1 MKGLSSQEYWAL
13 STAVGDVCSPACEA
27 AFHFPFAVTKI
38 LTGLQER
45 GLVEIYDCACDP
57 ENVCHARITSLGL
70 EAKRIF
76 EAIKVKP

>member
-1 MKGLSSQEYWAL
+1 MRGLSSQEYWAL
-13 STAVGDVCSPACEA
+13 STAVGDVCSPACGVTP
-27 AFHFPFAVTKI
+27 HLPFSVTRI

-76 EAIKVKP
+76 EAIKVKV